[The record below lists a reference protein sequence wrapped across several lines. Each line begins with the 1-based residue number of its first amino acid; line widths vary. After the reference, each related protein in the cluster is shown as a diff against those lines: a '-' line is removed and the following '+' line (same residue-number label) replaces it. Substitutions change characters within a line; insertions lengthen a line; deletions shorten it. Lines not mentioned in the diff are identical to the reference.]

1 MSNIN
6 NVLTMLNMMQG
17 QGVQAYKNQHGQVV
31 FAGMSRL
38 TPSQKSSLTSI
49 PQNELLAAMRW
60 QKG

>member
-1 MSNIN
+1 
-6 NVLTMLNMMQG
+6 MLNMMQG

-38 TPSQKSSLTSI
+38 TRSQKSSLTSI